1 MTLVERITDDM
12 KTAMKA
18 KDSLALGAIRMLRA
32 AIKDKEIEIGKTLE
46 ETDVIGVISKLIKQ
60 RKDSATQ
67 YIDANR
73 PELAEK
79 ENAEIKVLEVYLPE
93 QMSDD
98 EVNALIQ
105 SAIAETGASSM
116 KDMGA
121 VMGIVRPKAAG
132 KADMG
137 KISGL
142 IKAALQ

>member
-32 AIKDKEIEIGKTLE
+32 ALKDKEIEMGKTLE
-46 ETDVIGVISKLIKQ
+46 ENDVIGVISKLIKQ

-98 EVNALIQ
+98 EVSTLIQ

-121 VMGIVRPKAAG
+121 VMAIVRPKAAG

-137 KISGL
+137 KISNL
-142 IKAALQ
+142 IKTALQ

>member
-32 AIKDKEIEIGKTLE
+32 ALKDKEIEMGKTLE
-46 ETDVIGVISKLIKQ
+46 ENDVIGVISKLIKQ

-98 EVNALIQ
+98 EVSTLIQ

-121 VMGIVRPKAAG
+121 VMAIVRPKAAG

-137 KISGL
+137 KISSL
-142 IKAALQ
+142 IKTALQ